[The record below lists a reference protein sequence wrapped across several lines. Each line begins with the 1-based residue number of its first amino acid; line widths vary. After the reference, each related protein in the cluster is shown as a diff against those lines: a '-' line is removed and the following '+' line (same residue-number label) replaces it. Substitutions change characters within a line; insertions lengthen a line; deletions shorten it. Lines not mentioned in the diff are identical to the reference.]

1 MFLLGSNISSTA
13 FSDSV
18 EEHEWSSSDEQRSI
32 AFGLSC
38 RELFGKV
45 SESVGERR
53 RSVGGEELP
62 RALADAGDR
71 LCLQQPPP
79 DSSHC

>member
-1 MFLLGSNISSTA
+1 MFLFGCNISFTS

-18 EEHEWSSSDEQRSI
+18 EKHERSSSNEQRGI
-32 AFGLSC
+32 AFGLSGG
-38 RELFGKV
+38 EIFGKV
-45 SESVGERR
+45 SESVSERR
-53 RSVGGEELP
+53 RCIGGEELP

-79 DSSHC
+79 DSSHW